1 VFRYNRD
8 WRYDL
13 KEIRF
18 NDSTFQVI
26 ANIDFTGYEKDFNP
40 KYYEVLRLVPA
51 MLVNPG
57 MASFLVIGKNCK
69 KKDPNE
75 KECKE
80 FTDLPALPG
89 TIQVYTFQ
97 NSNK

>member
-18 NDSTFQVI
+18 NDSAFQVI
-26 ANIDFTGYEKDFNP
+26 ANMDFNGYEKDFNP
-40 KYYEVLRLVPA
+40 KYYEILRLVPA

-57 MASFLVIGKNCK
+57 LNSLLVIGKNCK
-69 KKDPNE
+69 SMDPKQ

-80 FTDLPALPG
+80 FLDLPALPG
-89 TIQVYTFQ
+89 TLQVY
-97 NSNK
+97 SLRREEK